1 MKYRESYRKW
11 MESPHISSE
20 DKRKLQSMNDDEIYE
35 AFYKNIEFG
44 TAGMR
49 GKMGLGINRI
59 NKYTIRMA
67 SRALAA
73 ILGKGAKAA
82 IAYDTR
88 NGSKE
93 FALESARVLGAYG
106 VNVLLFDRFS
116 PVPLLSYTIREY
128 GCDGGAVITASHNSK
143 EYNGFKTYGSS
154 GVQMAPDMTERIS
167 RIIGS
172 MKDPLDIKMCSS
184 DSPMITYIGR
194 KAAEKFEK
202 AVIGCSL
209 LKKGESKK
217 NLRVVYTPLYGSGRD
232 YVKNIL
238 KADEFINVKLVEM
251 QCNFNGDFPGLVKPN
266 PELPE
271 VFSEAEKEAE
281 KFDAD
286 LIIGTDPDSDRVGV
300 GVRCGK
306 GYKYLTG
313 NQTGALLV
321 DFICR
326 MKKGRRR
333 TLVTTVVTGEL
344 GSDIAKKNGCRVL
357 KTLTGSK
364 YVCDRLDMLTD
375 EQFLL
380 GYEESYGYVA
390 GRHVRD
396 KDGVS
401 AAMLICEM
409 AAYLKEYDMTLVD
422 RLSELYEEFGYY
434 ADGQDSISYEGSKG
448 ADEIE
453 RIMEE
458 LRYHGAEYFKNTGDI
473 SEIIDFKEGEH
484 GLPPSNLMKFVFDN
498 GSWVSARP
506 SGTEPNIKIYYCMK
520 GSDAENAQKRL
531 DTARCEVKRAF
542 ECI

>member
-1 MKYRESYRKW
+1 MSYRESYRKW
-11 MESPHISSE
+11 TESPHISSE
-20 DKRKLQSMNDDEIYE
+20 DKKKLLNMSDDEIYE

-67 SRALAA
+67 SRALAS

-88 NGSKE
+88 NGSRE
-93 FALESARVLGAYG
+93 LAMESARVLGACG
-106 VNVLLFDRFS
+106 VNVLLFDRCS

-128 GCDGGAVITASHNSK
+128 RCDGGAVITASHNSR

-167 RIIGS
+167 KIIGS
-172 MKDPLDIKMCSS
+172 MKDPLDIDMCSPE
-184 DSPMITYIGR
+184 SPMIRHIG
-194 KAAEKFEK
+194 KEAAERFEK

-209 LKKGESKK
+209 YKDMDSKK
-217 NLRVVYTPLYGSGRD
+217 NLSIVYTPLYGSGRD
-232 YVKNIL
+232 YVKDVL
-238 KADEFINVKLVEM
+238 AADGFENVDMVET
-251 QCNFNGDFPGLVKPN
+251 QCDFNGDFPGLVKPN

-271 VFSEAEKEAE
+271 VFEEAEKEAE
-281 KFDAD
+281 KSNAD
-286 LIIGTDPDSDRVGV
+286 IIIGTDPDSDRVGV
-300 GVRCGK
+300 GVK
-306 GYKYLTG
+306 SENGYRYLTG

-344 GSDIAKKNGCRVL
+344 GSDIAKKNKCRVM

-396 KDGVS
+396 KDGIS

-409 AAYLKEYDMTLVD
+409 AAYFKEKDMTLTD
-422 RLSELYEEFGYY
+422 RLRELYEEFGYY
-434 ADGQDSISYEGSKG
+434 ADWQDSISYEGSKG
-448 ADEIE
+448 ADVIE
-453 RIMEE
+453 SIMEK
-458 LRYHGAEYFKNTGDI
+458 LRYNGGKYFKDTGTLT
-473 SEIIDFKEGEH
+473 EIIDFKEGEYD
-484 GLPPSNLMKFVFDN
+484 LPPSNLMKFVFDN

-520 GSDAENAQKRL
+520 GTDEESAGKRL
-531 DTARCEVKRAF
+531 DAARREVKRAF
-542 ECI
+542 ENM

>member
-1 MKYRESYRKW
+1 MNYRESYRKW
-11 MESPHISSE
+11 TESPHISSE
-20 DKRKLQSMNDDEIYE
+20 DKKKLLNMSDDEIYE

-67 SRALAA
+67 SRALAS

-88 NGSKE
+88 NGSRE
-93 FALESARVLGAYG
+93 LAMESARVLGACG
-106 VNVLLFDRFS
+106 VNVLLFDRCS

-128 GCDGGAVITASHNSK
+128 RCDGGAVITASHNSR

-167 RIIGS
+167 KIIGS
-172 MKDPLDIKMCSS
+172 MKDPLDIDMCSPG
-184 DSPMITYIGR
+184 SPMIRHIG
-194 KAAEKFEK
+194 KEAAERFEK

-209 LKKGESKK
+209 YKDMDSKK
-217 NLRVVYTPLYGSGRD
+217 NLSIVYTPLYGSGRD
-232 YVKNIL
+232 YVKDVL
-238 KADEFINVKLVEM
+238 AADGFENVDMVET
-251 QCNFNGDFPGLVKPN
+251 QCDFNGDFPGLVKPN

-271 VFSEAEKEAE
+271 VFEEAEKEAE
-281 KFDAD
+281 KSNAD
-286 LIIGTDPDSDRVGV
+286 IIIGTDPDSDRVGV
-300 GVRCGK
+300 GVK
-306 GYKYLTG
+306 SENGYRYLTG

-344 GSDIAKKNGCRVL
+344 GSDIAKKNKCRVM

-434 ADGQDSISYEGSKG
+434 ADGQDSISYEGAKG

-453 RIMEE
+453 RIMED
-458 LRYHGAEYFKNTGDI
+458 LRYHGAEYFKNTGNI
-473 SEIIDFKEGEH
+473 SEIIDFKDGEH